1 VSEEVI
7 EEVTFLEAADTSGAM
22 RSASL
27 SLQGKRAQRPEK
39 KQNTEGDA
47 SVSEWRCMEAADDL
61 REQYKLSLL
70 LLPEASRHIAD
81 CEGAGA
87 PDW

>member
-1 VSEEVI
+1 MCESSFHGCLKCQGSNARPLALAAGGKKERGACVHACVSEEVI

-39 KQNTEGDA
+39 KKYRGG
-47 SVSEWRCMEAADDL
+47 C
-61 REQYKLSLL
+61 K
-70 LLPEASRHIAD
+70 
-81 CEGAGA
+81 CE
-87 PDW
+87 

>member
-1 VSEEVI
+1 
-7 EEVTFLEAADTSGAM
+7 M
-22 RSASL
+22 
-27 SLQGKRAQRPEK
+27 
-39 KQNTEGDA
+39 
-47 SVSEWRCMEAADDL
+47 SEWRCMEAADDL